1 MISSAAAALMGSA
14 VVGPSPGRAS
24 LAQTDTRDPTMSTTS
39 PRRGTPAAPDHE
51 TRRARLAVALLFLT
65 NGALFSNLLPR
76 YPAIK
81 EALDLSNASF
91 GLAVAAGPVGAIV
104 AGLAASW
111 LIRRFR
117 SSRVAV
123 VGTVVT
129 AVVVLL
135 AGLSPVGALFAAALF
150 VAGALDAIV
159 DVAQNSHGLRVQRR
173 YGRSIL
179 NSFHAIWSVGAVA
192 GGLMGG
198 AAAGLGVPIGVH
210 LAISGVVFGVVA
222 VVSYRLMLRGPEPAS
237 ELEEAPATPTE
248 GVASSSTSAP
258 VPVAGAETD
267 ASSGIGS
274 GSDAGA
280 RVRRSAV
287 KLGTWG
293 VLVALVLIAASGT
306 VVEDAGNTWAALYLS
321 GSLGAGVTVAA
332 LGFVALQGA
341 QFVGRILGDR
351 LVDRFGQRAVARV
364 GGALVFVGMGQALAF
379 PSVGTTILG
388 FALAGFGVATL
399 IPAAMH
405 AADTL
410 PGFRPG
416 TGLTLVSWLMRLGFL
431 AAPPLIGAV
440 ADASSLRVGLL
451 LIPAVGL
458 VVLALSGVLAGR
470 QRPAPHP
477 HG

>member
-1 MISSAAAALMGSA
+1 
-14 VVGPSPGRAS
+14 
-24 LAQTDTRDPTMSTTS
+24 
-39 PRRGTPAAPDHE
+39 
-51 TRRARLAVALLFLT
+51 
-65 NGALFSNLLPR
+65 
-76 YPAIK
+76 
-81 EALDLSNASF
+81 
-91 GLAVAAGPVGAIV
+91 
-104 AGLAASW
+104 
-111 LIRRFR
+111 
-117 SSRVAV
+117 V
-123 VGTVVT
+123 VGTVVA
-129 AVVVLL
+129 AVTVLL

-150 VAGALDAIV
+150 VVGALDAIV

-198 AAAGLGVPIGVH
+198 AAAGLGVPIGLH
-210 LAISGVVFGVVA
+210 LAISGVVFAAVA
-222 VVSYRLMLRGPEPAS
+222 VVSYRLMLTGPEPVE
-237 ELEEAPATPTE
+237 ELEEAPSTAAE
-248 GVASSSTSAP
+248 GVASSSPSAP
-258 VPVAGAETD
+258 VPAASVDDRTD
-267 ASSGIGS
+267 ASSGS
-274 GSDAGA
+274 GAGADAGA

-293 VLVALVLIAASGT
+293 VLLALVLIAASGT

-341 QFVGRILGDR
+341 QFVGRILGDG

-379 PSVGTTILG
+379 PSIPTTILG

-405 AADTL
+405 AADAL

-440 ADASSLRVGLL
+440 ADATSLRAGLL
-451 LIPAVGL
+451 LVPAVGL
-458 VVLALSGVLAGR
+458 VVLAASGVLAGR
-470 QRPAPHP
+470 RRD
-477 HG
+477 

>member
-1 MISSAAAALMGSA
+1 
-14 VVGPSPGRAS
+14 
-24 LAQTDTRDPTMSTTS
+24 MSTTS
-39 PRRGTPAAPDHE
+39 PRPGTPAAPDHE
-51 TRRARLAVALLFLT
+51 TRRARVAVALLFLT

-81 EALDLSNASF
+81 DALDLSNASF

-123 VGTVVT
+123 VGTLVT
-129 AVVVLL
+129 AAVVLL

-179 NSFHAIWSVGAVA
+179 NAFHAIWSVGAVA

-210 LAISGVVFGVVA
+210 LAISGVVFGAVA
-222 VVSYRLMLRGPEPAS
+222 IVSYRLMLRGPEPVS
-237 ELEEAPATPTE
+237 ELEEAPVAPTE
-248 GVASSSTSAP
+248 EVASSSPAAAP
-258 VPVAGAETD
+258 VPVAGAGD
-267 ASSGIGS
+267 ATGASSGAGSGIGS
-274 GSDAGA
+274 GVDPGA

-287 KLGTWG
+287 KLGTWA

-351 LVDRFGQRAVARV
+351 LVDRFGQRAVALV

-451 LIPAVGL
+451 LIPVVGL

-470 QRPAPHP
+470 LRR
-477 HG
+477 

>member
-1 MISSAAAALMGSA
+1 
-14 VVGPSPGRAS
+14 
-24 LAQTDTRDPTMSTTS
+24 MSTTS
-39 PRRGTPAAPDHE
+39 PRPGTPAAPDHE

-81 EALDLSNASF
+81 DALDLSNASF

-179 NSFHAIWSVGAVA
+179 NSFHAIWSVGAVT

-222 VVSYRLMLRGPEPAS
+222 IVSYRLMLQGPEPAS

-258 VPVAGAETD
+258 VPVAGAGSD
-267 ASSGIGS
+267 SDSGSGS
-274 GSDAGA
+274 GSDGG

-293 VLVALVLIAASGT
+293 VLIALVLIAASGT

-410 PGFRPG
+410 PGFRQG

-470 QRPAPHP
+470 QRHP
-477 HG
+477 RPQPRG

>member
-1 MISSAAAALMGSA
+1 
-14 VVGPSPGRAS
+14 
-24 LAQTDTRDPTMSTTS
+24 MSTTS
-39 PRRGTPAAPDHE
+39 PRPGTPAAPDHE

-258 VPVAGAETD
+258 VPVAGA
-267 ASSGIGS
+267 

-379 PSVGTTILG
+379 PSIGTTILG

-405 AADTL
+405 AADML

-470 QRPAPHP
+470 RRPLPHP

>member
-1 MISSAAAALMGSA
+1 
-14 VVGPSPGRAS
+14 
-24 LAQTDTRDPTMSTTS
+24 MSTTS
-39 PRRGTPAAPDHE
+39 PRPGTPAAPDHE

-129 AVVVLL
+129 AGVVLL

-258 VPVAGAETD
+258 VPVAGA
-267 ASSGIGS
+267 

-470 QRPAPHP
+470 RRPLPHP

>member
-1 MISSAAAALMGSA
+1 MISSA
-14 VVGPSPGRAS
+14 VVAPSPGRAS
-24 LAQTDTRDPTMSTTS
+24 PAQTDTRDPTMSTTS
-39 PRRGTPAAPDHE
+39 PRPGRPAAPDHE

-123 VGTVVT
+123 LGTVVT
-129 AVVVLL
+129 AGVVLL

-210 LAISGVVFGVVA
+210 LAISGLVFGVVA

-258 VPVAGAETD
+258 VPVAGA
-267 ASSGIGS
+267 

-470 QRPAPHP
+470 RHPLQHPQPQP

>member
-1 MISSAAAALMGSA
+1 M
-14 VVGPSPGRAS
+14 
-24 LAQTDTRDPTMSTTS
+24 TTS
-39 PRRGTPAAPDHE
+39 PRTGQPAAPDHE

-65 NGALFSNLLPR
+65 NGALISNLLPR

-81 EALDLSNASF
+81 DALDLSNATF

-123 VGTVVT
+123 VGTVV
-129 AVVVLL
+129 AAAVVLL
-135 AGLSPVGALFAAALF
+135 AGVSPVGALFAAALF
-150 VAGALDAIV
+150 VVGALDAIV

-179 NSFHAIWSVGAVA
+179 NSFHAIWSVGAVV

-198 AAAGLGVPIGVH
+198 AAAGLGVPLGVH
-210 LAISGVVFGVVA
+210 LAVSGVLFAVVA
-222 VVSYRLMLRGPEPAS
+222 IVSYRLMLRGPEPVA
-237 ELEEAPATPTE
+237 ELEEAPGTPAE
-248 GVASSSTSAP
+248 GVASSSPSAP
-258 VPVAGAETD
+258 VPVAGVDDRTD
-267 ASSGIGS
+267 ASSGP
-274 GSDAGA
+274 DRAEAGA
-280 RVRRSAV
+280 SVRRGAV
-287 KLGTWG
+287 RLGTWG
-293 VLVALVLIAASGT
+293 VLLALVLIAASGT

-332 LGFVALQGA
+332 LGFVALQSA
-341 QFVGRILGDR
+341 QFVGRILGDG

-364 GGALVFVGMGQALAF
+364 GGALVFVGMGLALAF
-379 PSVGTTILG
+379 PTIAGTIAG

-405 AADTL
+405 AADSL

-440 ADASSLRVGLL
+440 ADVSSLRVGLL

-470 QRPAPHP
+470 KR
-477 HG
+477 

>member
-1 MISSAAAALMGSA
+1 
-14 VVGPSPGRAS
+14 
-24 LAQTDTRDPTMSTTS
+24 MSTTS
-39 PRRGTPAAPDHE
+39 PRPGTPAAPDHE

-237 ELEEAPATPTE
+237 ELEEAPATPIE

-258 VPVAGAETD
+258 VPVAGAGSDDGTGAGD
-267 ASSGIGS
+267 RSGASSGIGSGSDS

-405 AADTL
+405 AADML

-470 QRPAPHP
+470 RRPLPHP

>member
-1 MISSAAAALMGSA
+1 MA
-14 VVGPSPGRAS
+14 
-24 LAQTDTRDPTMSTTS
+24 TTS
-39 PRRGTPAAPDHE
+39 TRPSTPAAPDDE

-81 EALDLSNASF
+81 DALDLTNASF

-129 AVVVLL
+129 AAVVLL

-179 NSFHAIWSVGAVA
+179 NSFHAIWSVGAVV

-222 VVSYRLMLRGPEPAS
+222 IVSYRLMLQGPEPAS

-258 VPVAGAETD
+258 VPVVGGD
-267 ASSGIGS
+267 SGN
-274 GSDAGA
+274 GA

-293 VLVALVLIAASGT
+293 VLIALVLIAASGT

-321 GSLGAGVTVAA
+321 GSLDAGVTVAA
-332 LGFVALQGA
+332 LGFVALQSA
-341 QFVGRILGDR
+341 QFVGRILGDG

-379 PSVGTTILG
+379 PSIGTTILG

-405 AADTL
+405 AADML

-470 QRPAPHP
+470 QR
-477 HG
+477 GQLQ

>member
-1 MISSAAAALMGSA
+1 
-14 VVGPSPGRAS
+14 
-24 LAQTDTRDPTMSTTS
+24 MSTTS
-39 PRRGTPAAPDHE
+39 PRPGTPAAPDHE

-258 VPVAGAETD
+258 VPVAGA
-267 ASSGIGS
+267 
-274 GSDAGA
+274 GSDDGA

-405 AADTL
+405 AADML

-470 QRPAPHP
+470 RRPLPHP

>member
-1 MISSAAAALMGSA
+1 
-14 VVGPSPGRAS
+14 
-24 LAQTDTRDPTMSTTS
+24 MSTTS
-39 PRRGTPAAPDHE
+39 PRPGTPAAPDHE

-76 YPAIK
+76 YPATK
-81 EALDLSNASF
+81 DALDLSNASF

-179 NSFHAIWSVGAVA
+179 NSFHAIWSVGAVT

-222 VVSYRLMLRGPEPAS
+222 IVSYRLMLQGPEPTS

-258 VPVAGAETD
+258 VPVAGGAPEGGTGAGD
-267 ASSGIGS
+267 GAGASSGVDS
-274 GSDAGA
+274 DSAADAGA

-293 VLVALVLIAASGT
+293 VLIALVLIAASGT

-470 QRPAPHP
+470 QRSAPQP
-477 HG
+477 HV

>member
-1 MISSAAAALMGSA
+1 
-14 VVGPSPGRAS
+14 
-24 LAQTDTRDPTMSTTS
+24 MSTTS
-39 PRRGTPAAPDHE
+39 PRPGTPAAPDHE

-81 EALDLSNASF
+81 DALDLSNASF

-179 NSFHAIWSVGAVA
+179 NSFHAIWSVGAVT

-222 VVSYRLMLRGPEPAS
+222 IVSYRLMLQGPEPTS

-258 VPVAGAETD
+258 VPVAGGAPEGGTGAGD
-267 ASSGIGS
+267 GAGASSGVDS
-274 GSDAGA
+274 DSAADAGV

-293 VLVALVLIAASGT
+293 VLIALVLIAASGT

-470 QRPAPHP
+470 QRSAPQP
-477 HG
+477 HV

>member
-1 MISSAAAALMGSA
+1 
-14 VVGPSPGRAS
+14 
-24 LAQTDTRDPTMSTTS
+24 MSTTS
-39 PRRGTPAAPDHE
+39 PRPGTPAAPDHE
-51 TRRARLAVALLFLT
+51 TRRARVAVALLFLT
-65 NGALFSNLLPR
+65 NGALISNLLPR

-135 AGLSPVGALFAAALF
+135 AGLSPVGVLFAAALF

-198 AAAGLGVPIGVH
+198 AAAGLDVPIGVH

-222 VVSYRLMLRGPEPAS
+222 IVSYRLMLQGPEPAS

-258 VPVAGAETD
+258 VPVAGAD
-267 ASSGIGS
+267 
-274 GSDAGA
+274 SDAGA

-405 AADTL
+405 AADSL

-440 ADASSLRVGLL
+440 ADASSLRAGLL

>member
-1 MISSAAAALMGSA
+1 
-14 VVGPSPGRAS
+14 
-24 LAQTDTRDPTMSTTS
+24 MSTTS
-39 PRRGTPAAPDHE
+39 PRPGTPAAPDHE

-222 VVSYRLMLRGPEPAS
+222 IVSYRLMLQGPEPAS

-258 VPVAGAETD
+258 VPVAGAD
-267 ASSGIGS
+267 
-274 GSDAGA
+274 SDAGA
-280 RVRRSAV
+280 GVRRSAV

-405 AADTL
+405 AADML

-470 QRPAPHP
+470 RQQQPHP
-477 HG
+477 RPRPHG

>member
-1 MISSAAAALMGSA
+1 
-14 VVGPSPGRAS
+14 
-24 LAQTDTRDPTMSTTS
+24 MSTTS
-39 PRRGTPAAPDHE
+39 PRPGTPAAPDHE

-65 NGALFSNLLPR
+65 NGALISNLLPR

-135 AGLSPVGALFAAALF
+135 AGLSPVGVLFAAALF

-179 NSFHAIWSVGAVA
+179 NSFHAIWSVGAVT

-198 AAAGLGVPIGVH
+198 AAAGLDVPIGVH

-222 VVSYRLMLRGPEPAS
+222 IVSYRLMLQGPEPAS

-258 VPVAGAETD
+258 VPVAGAGSDDRTGAGD
-267 ASSGIGS
+267 GTGASSGIGS
-274 GSDAGA
+274 EADAGA

-293 VLVALVLIAASGT
+293 VLIALVLIAASGT

-405 AADTL
+405 AADML
-410 PGFRPG
+410 PGFRAG

-451 LIPAVGL
+451 LVPAVGL

-470 QRPAPHP
+470 RQQQPHP
-477 HG
+477 RG